1 MYLEKI
7 NGPDDVK
14 KLNLEELNIL
24 AEEVREGLF
33 NRLT

>member
-24 AEEVREGLF
+24 AEEVREGL
-33 NRLT
+33 